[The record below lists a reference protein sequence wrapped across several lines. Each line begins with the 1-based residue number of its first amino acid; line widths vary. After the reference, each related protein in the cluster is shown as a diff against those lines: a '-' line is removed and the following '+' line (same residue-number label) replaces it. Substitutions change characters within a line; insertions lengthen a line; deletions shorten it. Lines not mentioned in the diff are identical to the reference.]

1 MGNVDED
8 VRIGIMIHNNN
19 FKKSI
24 KEFQGWLDDFDL
36 EIANNNFDAEKE
48 IIILRKVYKQT
59 FNKYLKSGSQK

>member
-8 VRIGIMIHNNN
+8 VRIEIMVHNDN

-24 KEFQGWLDDFDL
+24 KEFQSWLDDFDL

-59 FNKYLKSGSQK
+59 FNKYLKNG